1 MIPVTTSP
9 IFIDRRFQA
18 AGERAIERA
27 EGGARFA
34 EIGLWMEC
42 GGPGLS
48 PGEVAPAH
56 RHAASALRFIIEG
69 DDAFTAVDGEKTIM
83 KEGDFVITPS
93 WTWHDHGSDQGPS
106 AMVKTAQ
113 TLGSVHKRN
122 GPTPA
127 INELPAPSCFYLFSV
142 G

>member
-1 MIPVTTSP
+1 MITAAEAE
-9 IFIDRRFQA
+9 RRVIIL
-18 AGERAIERA
+18 EN
-27 EGGARFA
+27 
-34 EIGLWMEC
+34 
-42 GGPGLS
+42 PGLKGQS
-48 PGEVAPAH
+48 KITQSLYAGLQLILPGEIAPAH
-56 RHAASALRFIIEG
+56 RHAASALRFIVEG
-69 DDAFTAVDGEKTIM
+69 DGAFTSVDGEKTIM